1 MINACECKSHTT
13 DWIHFSFIFS
23 VVKCW
28 HKLTPH
34 IHYNL
39 VPAHHTTSPS
49 HIYIKPRLRHT
60 WEPRIHTHT
69 LQNRLHIHKVVP
81 RVLIRTLQSCRLHT
95 HITHISTYIQFNLVS
110 TRTHTH
116 NTQSTSFPCNH
127 TTVSSPDTYNTTS
140 SPQTG
145 NITSSPGQ
153 ARTSEYA
160 HDNSGHQDNCISTQ
174 WPNAC

>member
-95 HITHISTYIQFNLVS
+95 HITHISTYIQFNTHTHTQHTIDLVSMQPHYSLVSRYIQYNLVS
-110 TRTHTH
+110 TNRQYNLVTRSSTYFWIRTW
-116 NTQSTSFPCNH
+116 QLW
-127 TTVSSPDTYNTTS
+127 
-140 SPQTG
+140 
-145 NITSSPGQ
+145 SPG
-153 ARTSEYA
+153 
-160 HDNSGHQDNCISTQ
+160 
-174 WPNAC
+174 